1 MGKWLGGPGSDC
13 CSHTLLIYLIRDS
26 NLDSFSATTS
36 KNTMRIEQM
45 NEEQRLIWEGYDPK
59 KVKDALTTSAGAF
72 RDIDASALL
81 QDTHKARKQKNR
93 A

>member
-1 MGKWLGGPGSDC
+1 
-13 CSHTLLIYLIRDS
+13 
-26 NLDSFSATTS
+26 
-36 KNTMRIEQM
+36 MRIEQM
-45 NEEQRLIWEGYDPK
+45 NEEQQLIWEGYDPK